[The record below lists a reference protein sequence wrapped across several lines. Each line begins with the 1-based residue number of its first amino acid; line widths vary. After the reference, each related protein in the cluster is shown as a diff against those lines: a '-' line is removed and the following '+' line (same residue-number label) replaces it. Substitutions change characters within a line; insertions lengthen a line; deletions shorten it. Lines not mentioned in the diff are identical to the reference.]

1 MSQIQRRKKPALLAA
16 SISIVAALAI
26 GLYAV
31 PALSTET
38 SELVVTAN
46 KDEEKAIEIAQKF
59 VRSSPTYSFDGIEG
73 TLDLISVDAMES
85 LPVQY
90 NIKVA
95 FESSQGGFGNRD
107 GQMLT
112 QVITPHVMS
121 VLVTD
126 GKVIS
131 AVTDDT
137 WDELN
142 HQYILKKL
150 PSSNEPVQYFDGTV
164 NDYVTFLEAIN
175 SRGLTFELKETIDD
189 SSFSVPTKV
198 LSIGGHDVQVFE
210 FASEQDALSASTIVS
225 NDGTEIGLSIIRW
238 MDIPHFYT
246 QGNLIVLYVGQNPEI
261 TSLLDSLLGNQ
272 FAGM

>member
-121 VLVTD
+121 IIVTE

>member
-1 MSQIQRRKKPALLAA
+1 MSQIQRRKKPALIAA
-16 SISIVAALAI
+16 SVSVIAALAI

-59 VRSSPTYSFDGIEG
+59 VRSSPTYSFDGIDG
-73 TLDLISVDAMES
+73 TLDLISVDVLES

-90 NIKVA
+90 HIKVA

-121 VLVTD
+121 ILVTE
-126 GKVIS
+126 GQVIS
-131 AVTDDT
+131 AVTDET

-150 PSSNEPVQYFDGTV
+150 PSSNEPVQYFDGIV

-175 SRGLTFELKETIDD
+175 SRGLTFELIETVDD
-189 SSFSVPTKV
+189 SSFSVPMKT
-198 LSIGGHDVQVFE
+198 LSISGIETHVYEFE
-210 FASEQDALSASTIVS
+210 TEQDAQMASKTVS
-225 NDGTEIGLSIIRW
+225 SDGTQIGNNVIRW
-238 MDIPHFYT
+238 MDTPHFYT
-246 QGNLIVLYVGQNPEI
+246 QGKIIVLYVGQNPEI
-261 TSLLDSLLGNQ
+261 TSLLDSLLGSQ

>member
-1 MSQIQRRKKPALLAA
+1 MSQIQRRKKPALIAA
-16 SISIVAALAI
+16 SISVIAALAI

-59 VRSSPTYSFDGIEG
+59 VRSSPTYSFDGIDG

-121 VLVTD
+121 IIVTE
-126 GKVIS
+126 GQVIS
-131 AVTDDT
+131 AVTDET

-175 SRGLTFELKETIDD
+175 SRGLAFELIETAND
-189 SSFSVPTKV
+189 SSFSVPMKT
-198 LSIGGHDVQVFE
+198 LSISGIETHVYEFE
-210 FASEQDALSASTIVS
+210 TDQDAQMASKTVS
-225 NDGTEIGLSIIRW
+225 SDGTQIGNNVIRW
-238 MDIPHFYT
+238 MDTPHFYT
-246 QGNLIVLYVGQNPEI
+246 QGKLIVLYVGQNPEI